1 MIVLHESSLN
11 CCPIRNKKT
20 VGHSLESFFLG
31 VADFDIAFFKKTAV
45 CDFGVETWGKGFFIL
60 FTYIYCTMYIVLVS
74 SNNFLILRVP

>member
-45 CDFGVETWGKGFFIL
+45 CDFGVETWGERVLYSI
-60 FTYIYCTMYIVLVS
+60 YIYLLYNVHS
-74 SNNFLILRVP
+74 FSFQQ